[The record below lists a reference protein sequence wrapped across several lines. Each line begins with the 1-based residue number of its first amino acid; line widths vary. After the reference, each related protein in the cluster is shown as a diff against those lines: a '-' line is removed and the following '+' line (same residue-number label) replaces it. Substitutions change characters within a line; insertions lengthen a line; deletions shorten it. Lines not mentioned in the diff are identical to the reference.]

1 MKNLTATKLSIL
13 ITIVALT
20 GCMEKEQSVA
30 LGTLERDRVA
40 HTATANEIIIQLP
53 VSPGS
58 AVKRGDLLVEL
69 DSQLQQAQ
77 VAKTKAKVA
86 QAEANLDKLIQGAR
100 EEELAAARAKVDGA
114 KANVVESKANYL
126 RAKNLAESNLT
137 SQANLSRTLALRDE
151 SSAKLEAAKEE
162 LKQLTNGTRIED
174 LTMAEAELAAAVAE
188 YKSELRRLAD
198 LSVVSTRDGILDN
211 LPWNLGERV
220 TKGSPIAIVL
230 AGDAPFARVYI
241 PETHRVKI
249 KLEDSLTVHV
259 DGLEQSIIGK
269 VRWIS
274 NEPAFSPYYAL
285 NQEERSRLMYL
296 AEIQLPTS
304 ASNLP
309 SGLPAQVELP

>member
-1 MKNLTATKLSIL
+1 MVVVSVNL
-13 ITIVALT
+13 V
-20 GCMEKEQSVA
+20 GCNERENTRA
-30 LGTLERDRVA
+30 LGTLERDRIA
-40 HTATANEIIIQLP
+40 HTATANEIIIKLP
-53 VSPGS
+53 VLPGS
-58 AVKRGDLLVEL
+58 VVKAGDLLVEL

-77 VAKTKAKVA
+77 VAKAKAKVA

-114 KANVVESKANYL
+114 KANVVESEANYL

-137 SQANLSRTLALRDE
+137 SQANLSRTLAMRDE

-174 LTMAEAELAAAVAE
+174 LTAAEAELAAAVAE
-188 YKSELRRLAD
+188 HKSELRILDD

-230 AGDAPFARVYI
+230 AGEAPFARVYI

-249 KLEDSLTVHV
+249 KLEDSLTVYV

-274 NEPAFSPYYAL
+274 NESAFSPYYAL

-304 ASNLP
+304 ASELP

>member
-1 MKNLTATKLSIL
+1 M
-13 ITIVALT
+13 
-20 GCMEKEQSVA
+20 
-30 LGTLERDRVA
+30 
-40 HTATANEIIIQLP
+40 
-53 VSPGS
+53 
-58 AVKRGDLLVEL
+58 
-69 DSQLQQAQ
+69 
-77 VAKTKAKVA
+77 
-86 QAEANLDKLIQGAR
+86 
-100 EEELAAARAKVDGA
+100 
-114 KANVVESKANYL
+114 
-126 RAKNLAESNLT
+126 
-137 SQANLSRTLALRDE
+137 RDE

-174 LTMAEAELAAAVAE
+174 LTAAEAELAAAVAE
-188 YKSELRRLAD
+188 HKSELRILDD

-230 AGDAPFARVYI
+230 AGEAPFARVYI

-249 KLEDSLTVHV
+249 KLEDSLTVYV

-274 NEPAFSPYYAL
+274 NESAFSPYYAL

-304 ASNLP
+304 ASELP

>member
-1 MKNLTATKLSIL
+1 MVVVSVNL
-13 ITIVALT
+13 V
-20 GCMEKEQSVA
+20 GCNERENTRA
-30 LGTLERDRVA
+30 LGTLERDRIA
-40 HTATANEIIIQLP
+40 HTATANEIIIKLP
-53 VSPGS
+53 VLPGS
-58 AVKRGDLLVEL
+58 VVKAGDLLVEL

-77 VAKTKAKVA
+77 VAKAKAKVA

-114 KANVVESKANYL
+114 KANVVESEANYL

-137 SQANLSRTLALRDE
+137 SQANLSRTLAMRDE

-174 LTMAEAELAAAVAE
+174 LTAAEAELAAAVAE
-188 YKSELRRLAD
+188 HNSELRILDD

-230 AGDAPFARVYI
+230 AGEAPFARVYI

-249 KLEDSLTVHV
+249 KLEDSLTVYV

-274 NEPAFSPYYAL
+274 NESAFSPYYAL

-304 ASNLP
+304 ASELP